1 MDLEV
6 GLSRFPH
13 LFHLFAGSPFV
24 PVPDFVPP
32 SHSHPSCHALSYPRQ
47 PCWLTFLLIPLYGLD
62 TMLKPRRRSIPV
74 PFIVRRRLSILILV
88 VLFIFVLNCLPSHN
102 KRVVVGG
109 KWLPDYDVEERP
121 RYLHHSSYRH
131 SPDYAFERRVSDA
144 LERIE
149 QNAIVENSDLRADDR
164 IWQIRLGNPN
174 VERGHD
180 SLQFEEKNREWEY
193 TVRSSHKDNRE
204 RC

>member
-1 MDLEV
+1 MDLEI

-24 PVPDFVPP
+24 LFLVLLLL
-32 SHSHPSCHALSYPRQ
+32 SHSHRAIVPCAFSSSSAL
-47 PCWLTFLLIPLYGLD
+47 LVDFLSIPLYGLD
-62 TMLKPRRRSIPV
+62 TMLKPRRQSIPV

-88 VLFIFVLNCLPSHN
+88 VLLIFVLNCLPSHN
-102 KRVVVGG
+102 KRVVGG
-109 KWLPDYDVEERP
+109 KWLPDYDVEEHP

-131 SPDYAFERRVSDA
+131 SPDYAFERRVSEA

-149 QNAIVENSDLRADDR
+149 RDAITGNSDLRADDR
-164 IWQIRLGNPN
+164 IWQIRLGTPN

-180 SLQFEEKNREWEY
+180 SLQFEEKNREWQY
-193 TVRSSHKDNRE
+193 TVGFANNNHFWL
-204 RC
+204 C

>member
-1 MDLEV
+1 
-6 GLSRFPH
+6 
-13 LFHLFAGSPFV
+13 
-24 PVPDFVPP
+24 
-32 SHSHPSCHALSYPRQ
+32 
-47 PCWLTFLLIPLYGLD
+47 
-62 TMLKPRRRSIPV
+62 MLKPRRQSIPV

-88 VLFIFVLNCLPSHN
+88 VLFVFVLNCLPSHN

-109 KWLPDYDVEERP
+109 KWLPDYDIEERP

-131 SPDYAFERRVSDA
+131 SPDYAFERRVSEA

-149 QNAIVENSDLRADDR
+149 ANAIAENSNLRAEDR
-164 IWQIRLGNPN
+164 IWQIRLGTPN

-180 SLQFEEKNREWEY
+180 SLQFEEKNKEWQY
-193 TVRSSHKDNRE
+193 TVRSGHKDNRE